1 MKIEINLQNGYLYIE
16 SKSQSMTIFHHIS
29 IAFPTKTTTKTR
41 ILRVYTQKPFFFQS
55 NIETIYRLESINLDK
70 TK

>member
-29 IAFPTKTTTKTR
+29 IAFPTTTKTR